1 MISVIVPVYNGS
13 AYIER
18 CINSITG
25 STFRDIEIIVVENG
39 STDNTW
45 EVLEALAAGDSRIKP
60 ISTEIRGLSNARN
73 IGIDHAS
80 GDWIAFV
87 DADDYISPLMYER
100 LAEAAQTH
108 GADLVL
114 CDFAQGT
121 EEHFDFTEANRPAEG
136 CNAAEELTRDDYF
149 RRTYLRAQYKYSVAW
164 NKLFRRETMGN
175 IRFNPSLHYIEDRNF
190 AIQFVLN
197 SKKVV
202 SISETL
208 YYYYRNGNSI
218 SNSAGQRQRV
228 GQVYDTLE
236 DIDILERSGEKL
248 LYRDCAY
255 ANLLQLADFRLRQA
269 KKYHMDDVQQ
279 ELRPIIARARKAVI
293 KGELPLKEKLRFLGE
308 HYYYVLRGL
317 RKK

>member
-18 CINSITG
+18 CIDSITG

-100 LAEAAQTH
+100 LAEAARTH

-202 SISETL
+202 SISEPL

-218 SNSAGQRQRV
+218 SNSASQRQRV

-248 LYRDCAY
+248 LYSDCAY

-269 KKYHMDDVQQ
+269 KSTTWTMCSRSFAQSSPEQ
-279 ELRPIIARARKAVI
+279 
-293 KGELPLKEKLRFLGE
+293 GKL
-308 HYYYVLRGL
+308 
-317 RKK
+317 

>member
-25 STFRDIEIIVVENG
+25 STFRDIEIIAVENG

-60 ISTEIRGLSNARN
+60 IYTEIRGLSNARN

-100 LAEAAQTH
+100 LAEA
-108 GADLVL
+108 
-114 CDFAQGT
+114 
-121 EEHFDFTEANRPAEG
+121 
-136 CNAAEELTRDDYF
+136 ELTRDDYF
-149 RRTYLRAQYKYSVAW
+149 LKTYLRAQYKYSVAW

-190 AIQFVLN
+190 AIRFVLN

-279 ELRPIIARARKAVI
+279 ELRPIIARARKAVV

>member
-1 MISVIVPVYNGS
+1 
-13 AYIER
+13 
-18 CINSITG
+18 
-25 STFRDIEIIVVENG
+25 
-39 STDNTW
+39 
-45 EVLEALAAGDSRIKP
+45 
-60 ISTEIRGLSNARN
+60 
-73 IGIDHAS
+73 
-80 GDWIAFV
+80 
-87 DADDYISPLMYER
+87 MYER

-149 RRTYLRAQYKYSVAW
+149 RKTYLRAQYKYSVAW
-164 NKLFRRETMGN
+164 NKLFRRETMGG
-175 IRFNPSLHYIEDRNF
+175 IRFDPSLHYIEDRNF

-228 GQVYDTLE
+228 GQV
-236 DIDILERSGEKL
+236 
-248 LYRDCAY
+248 
-255 ANLLQLADFRLRQA
+255 RLRISTFWSVPGRNCFTA
-269 KKYHMDDVQQ
+269 TAPTRICCSWRTSGCV
-279 ELRPIIARARKAVI
+279 RRKSTTWTMCSRSFAQSSPEQ
-293 KGELPLKEKLRFLGE
+293 GKL
-308 HYYYVLRGL
+308 
-317 RKK
+317 

>member
-1 MISVIVPVYNGS
+1 MTTELLAPAG
-13 AYIER
+13 
-18 CINSITG
+18 G
-25 STFRDIEIIVVENG
+25 Q
-39 STDNTW
+39 
-45 EVLEALAAGDSRIKP
+45 EALVAAVQSGADAVYM
-60 ISTEIRGLSNARN
+60 GFGAFNARRSARN
-73 IGIDHAS
+73 FSD
-80 GDWIAFV
+80 
-87 DADDYISPLMYER
+87 
-100 LAEAAQTH
+100 
-108 GADLVL
+108 
-114 CDFAQGT
+114 
-121 EEHFDFTEANRPAEG
+121 EE
-136 CNAAEELTRDDYF
+136 F
-149 RRTYLRAQYKYSVAW
+149 RVAVSYCHLRGVNLRAQYKYSVAW

-279 ELRPIIARARKAVI
+279 ELRPIIARARKAVV

>member
-1 MISVIVPVYNGS
+1 
-13 AYIER
+13 
-18 CINSITG
+18 
-25 STFRDIEIIVVENG
+25 
-39 STDNTW
+39 
-45 EVLEALAAGDSRIKP
+45 
-60 ISTEIRGLSNARN
+60 
-73 IGIDHAS
+73 
-80 GDWIAFV
+80 
-87 DADDYISPLMYER
+87 
-100 LAEAAQTH
+100 
-108 GADLVL
+108 
-114 CDFAQGT
+114 
-121 EEHFDFTEANRPAEG
+121 
-136 CNAAEELTRDDYF
+136 
-149 RRTYLRAQYKYSVAW
+149 
-164 NKLFRRETMGN
+164 MGN

-208 YYYYRNGNSI
+208 YYYYRKGNSI

-279 ELRPIIARARKAVI
+279 ELHPIIARARKAVV

>member
-1 MISVIVPVYNGS
+1 MPSK
-13 AYIER
+13 
-18 CINSITG
+18 
-25 STFRDIEIIVVENG
+25 
-39 STDNTW
+39 TDRRTNTW
-45 EVLEALAAGDSRIKP
+45 EILEALAAGDSRIKP

-149 RRTYLRAQYKYSVAW
+149 RKTYLRAQYKYSVAW
-164 NKLFRRETMGN
+164 NKLFRRETMGG
-175 IRFNPSLHYIEDRNF
+175 IRFDPSLHYIEDRNF

>member
-1 MISVIVPVYNGS
+1 
-13 AYIER
+13 
-18 CINSITG
+18 
-25 STFRDIEIIVVENG
+25 
-39 STDNTW
+39 
-45 EVLEALAAGDSRIKP
+45 
-60 ISTEIRGLSNARN
+60 
-73 IGIDHAS
+73 
-80 GDWIAFV
+80 
-87 DADDYISPLMYER
+87 MYER
-100 LAEAAQTH
+100 LAEAARTH

-121 EEHFDFTEANRPAEG
+121 EEHFDFTEANCPAEG

-279 ELRPIIARARKAVI
+279 ELHPIIARARKAVV

-308 HYYYVLRGL
+308 HYYYMLRGL